1 MKNFTYYAPTQVE
14 FGKQSEN
21 KAGKLVKKFGGT
33 NVLVHYGGGSVV
45 RSGLLDIICKSLEE
59 QNIKY
64 TLLGGV
70 VPNPR
75 VSLVR
80 EGIEICRKEN
90 IDFIVAVGGG

>member
-1 MKNFTYYAPTQVE
+1 MRDFTYYAPTQVE
-14 FGKQSEN
+14 FGKNAEN
-21 KAGKLVKKFGGT
+21 KTGELVKYYGGT

-45 RSGLLDIICKSLEE
+45 RSGLLDIVCKSLEE

-80 EGIEICRKEN
+80 KGIDICRKE
-90 IDFIVAVGGG
+90 